1 MPSIVS
7 WREMGGATAHPTG
20 ATLALGDPSVSL
32 NVPQRS
38 LGYHRPQGVLILA
51 PWAAVWLVLLPVAA
65 AGAATEFGQ
74 DSSTQSAPLHH
85 RGSTAEAFCLTVSVP
100 ESREVP
106 HLHNRREVSLEGIGV
121 VVLWPWVVA
130 VWLQGG
136 PSEEAPKGLVDAGRP
151 LLRCWVEQL
160 TPQ

>member
-1 MPSIVS
+1 MSSTVS
-7 WREMGGATAHPTG
+7 WPEMGGATAHPTG

-38 LGYHRPQGVLILA
+38 LGYHRQQGALILA
-51 PWAAVWLVLLPVAA
+51 PWAAVWLALVLVAA
-65 AGAATEFGQ
+65 ASAATEFGQ
-74 DSSTQSAPLHH
+74 DSGTRSALLHH
-85 RGSTAEAFCLTVSVP
+85 RGSTAVAFCLTVSVP

-106 HLHNRREVSLEGIGV
+106 PFHSKREVPLGGMGV

-130 VWLQGG
+130 VWPWGG
-136 PSEEAPKGLVDAGRP
+136 PTEEAPKWMVGAEQPR
-151 LLRCWVEQL
+151 LRCWVVQL